1 MSLTFL
7 EQLEIDIN
15 NGDVYF
21 ACPGSG
27 VNEWFI
33 SKELDKCRQRAQRTA
48 NGQKFEANIYRLVNH
63 LDVAQGDVFLTVRK
77 ILDPGARG
85 DANIRWILVDTRE
98 AAELLRDVSQGVT
111 PFFGAVVEESLPPE
125 ITEEPKRKAPKWK
138 R

>member
-15 NGDVYF
+15 NGEIYF

-48 NGQKFEANIYRLVNH
+48 NGQKFEATIYRLINP
-63 LDVAQGDVFLTVRK
+63 LDAAQGDIFLTVRK

-85 DANIRWILVDTRE
+85 EANIRWILVDTKE

-111 PFFGAVVEESLPPE
+111 PFFGAAVEERVEPE
-125 ITEEPKRKAPKWK
+125 ISDDPKRKVSKYK
-138 R
+138 H